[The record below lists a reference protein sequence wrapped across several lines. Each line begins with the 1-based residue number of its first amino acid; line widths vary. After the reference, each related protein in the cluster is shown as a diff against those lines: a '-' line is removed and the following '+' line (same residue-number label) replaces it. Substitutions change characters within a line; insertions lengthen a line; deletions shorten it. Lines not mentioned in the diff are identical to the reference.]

1 MEEEKPQYKILFH
14 IGNVLLGWED
24 LDNIF
29 VDYYIKG
36 FKLEYRIDIE
46 TSNTKNIKVRKR
58 LKNICMKLKKFYLMK
73 LNHILYL

>member
-1 MEEEKPQYKILFH
+1 MEEEKPLYKILFH

-36 FKLEYRIDIE
+36 FKLEYGIDIE
-46 TSNTKNIKVRKR
+46 TRNTKIIKVRKSE
-58 LKNICMKLKKFYLMK
+58 NILSYETQT
-73 LNHILYL
+73 